1 MCSSRAEST
10 SPVWQ
15 RPRTTGASSAL
26 AGLQEPPQ
34 LPSCWVLWRC
44 SANMARYLK
53 QKCDSIE
60 LVGQPLRM
68 PPMVF
73 YFTFTIALGGLFAES
88 LEEAL
93 AFTLTVPSPA
103 AVLSHS

>member
-1 MCSSRAEST
+1 
-10 SPVWQ
+10 
-15 RPRTTGASSAL
+15 
-26 AGLQEPPQ
+26 
-34 LPSCWVLWRC
+34 
-44 SANMARYLK
+44 
-53 QKCDSIE
+53 
-60 LVGQPLRM
+60 
-68 PPMVF
+68 MVF